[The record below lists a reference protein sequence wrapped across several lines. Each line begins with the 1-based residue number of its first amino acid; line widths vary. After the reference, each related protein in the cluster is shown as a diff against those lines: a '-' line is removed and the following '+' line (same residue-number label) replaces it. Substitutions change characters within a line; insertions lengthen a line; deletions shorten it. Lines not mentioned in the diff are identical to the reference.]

1 MAEEIDSGMTAG
13 LEQEIF
19 ADLSAELSV
28 SDKNFNETLLL
39 SKVRSAIRSI
49 KGARK
54 YQNNPEF
61 YNDERIEK
69 DLHEYFENIRGLAL
83 ARYNRI
89 GADGESSHSE
99 NGISMVFEDEKQ
111 WFSGVIPISPI
122 PSK

>member
-1 MAEEIDSGMTAG
+1 MAEEIDSGMTVG

-39 SKVRSAIRSI
+39 SKVRSSIRSI

-61 YNDERIEK
+61 YDDDRIEK
-69 DLHEYFENIRGLAL
+69 DLHNYFENIRGLAL
-83 ARYNRI
+83 DRYNRI

-99 NGISMVFEDEKQ
+99 NGTSRVYEDEKR